1 MIEQLKIE
9 ITAKDKIIREYKAK
23 IEKLNA
29 EDSNNKRI
37 INNLKNG
44 LLSKEK
50 IINDYSNQILN
61 ESRKSD
67 NVIHFDSQEREKLLR
82 NIEIL
87 KETQIK
93 EINKYKEIIKQKET
107 EIIRIQTIYN
117 QNGINVYELQRIINE
132 LKKENSELN
141 LKLKDY
147 NALKEEIENMYK
159 RGGNYSFKET
169 NKTSLKLAYDSLI
182 EENKILRER
191 IMQYENN
198 RY

>member
-147 NALKEEIENMYK
+147 NALKEEIEYLYK

-182 EENKILRER
+182 EENKILKER
-191 IMQYENN
+191 IMQLENK